1 MELDPQEFQKR
12 RQEHQQQREQQR
24 QQHRRLILRLVI
36 AGVALIACGA
46 VILSVMFGGKDADT
60 LQESTASTET
70 AATTETIDPTAPS
83 TTPPDSVIHLAFG
96 GDLNVT
102 QKVVD
107 TAEGD
112 YDYTQAFLDVTPVL
126 AQADVTV
133 LNFEGCFFG
142 TPYGTDRSAPPE
154 LATALKRSGVD
165 MLQLANSCSIRGGI
179 SGLIS
184 TIDAVKNAG
193 IEPLGVYK
201 NKAEAAQGKGFTL
214 MEVKGVRVAFVAFTK
229 GMDGMTLPQGNEG
242 CVNVL
247 YTDYNNNY
255 QKVDTEGIT
264 RVMENV
270 NSANAD
276 IVVAMVHWGSEF
288 NDTISSTQDKICKLL
303 QENGADVILGTH
315 PHYVQKMTFDERKGT
330 FVAYSLGDFF
340 GDATRAGS
348 EYSVILNL
356 EITKNNVTGET
367 KVTGYDY
374 TPIFTVREEGKPLQI
389 MRIKTAMAAYEN
401 NYIDRIS
408 KETYDAMKYALTRI
422 AARTKGE

>member
-1 MELDPQEFQKR
+1 MEKEPQKQNNSFRKLLKWKVWLPV
-12 RQEHQQQREQQR
+12 
-24 QQHRRLILRLVI
+24 LIAVVVV
-36 AGVALIACGA
+36 AGVLFFATRGEKAP
-46 VILSVMFGGKDADT
+46 VDT
-60 LQESTASTET
+60 GEENKT
-70 AATTETIDPTAPS
+70 
-83 TTPPDSVIHLAFG
+83 VIHLAAG
-96 GDLNVT
+96 GDLNIT
-102 QKVVD
+102 DDVVAAVGSD
-107 TAEGD
+107 GS
-112 YDYTQAFLDVTPVL
+112 YRQAFMDVL
-126 AQADVTV
+126 HLLSDADLSV
-133 LNFEGCFFG
+133 LNFEGNFCG
-142 TPYGTDRSAPPE
+142 APYGSDSRSAPE
-154 LATALKRSGVD
+154 SIANALAAAGVD

-401 NYIDRIS
+401 NYIDRVS
-408 KETYDAMKYALTRI
+408 KETYDDMKYALTRI

>member
-1 MELDPQEFQKR
+1 MEKEPQKR
-12 RQEHQQQREQQR
+12 NKPFRKLLKRKF
-24 QQHRRLILRLVI
+24 LLPAVI
-36 AGVALIACGA
+36 AVAVVAVVLFFAIRGNKAPVASGA
-46 VILSVMFGGKDADT
+46 EDKT
-60 LQESTASTET
+60 
-70 AATTETIDPTAPS
+70 
-83 TTPPDSVIHLAFG
+83 VIHLSAG
-96 GDLNVT
+96 GDLNIT
-102 QKVVD
+102 DDVVAAVGSD
-107 TAEGD
+107 GS
-112 YDYTQAFLDVTPVL
+112 YRQAFMDVL
-126 AQADVTV
+126 HLLSDADLSV
-133 LNFEGCFFG
+133 LNFEGNFCG
-142 TPYGTDRSAPPE
+142 APYGTDSRSAPE
-154 LATALKRSGVD
+154 GIANALAAAGVD
-165 MLQLANSCSIRGGI
+165 LLQLANSCSIRGGI

-193 IEPLGVYK
+193 IEPLGVYR
-201 NKAEAAQGKGFTL
+201 NKAEAAAGKGFTL
-214 MEVKGVRVAFVAFTK
+214 MEVKGVRIAFVAFTK

-264 RVMENV
+264 RVMDNV
-270 NSANAD
+270 KSAKAD

-288 NDTISSTQDKICKLL
+288 NDTISSTQNKICNLL
-303 QENGADVILGTH
+303 QENGADVIIGTH
-315 PHYVQKMTFDERKGT
+315 PHYVQKMAFDEKEGT

-356 EITKNNVTGET
+356 EITKDNITGET

-374 TPIFTVREEGKPLQI
+374 TPIFTVREEGKPLHI

-401 NYIDRIS
+401 NYIDRIT
-408 KETYDAMKYALTRI
+408 KETYDDMKYALTRI

>member
-1 MELDPQEFQKR
+1 MEKEPQKQNNSFRKLLKWKVWLPV
-12 RQEHQQQREQQR
+12 
-24 QQHRRLILRLVI
+24 LIAVVVVV
-36 AGVALIACGA
+36 AGVLFFATRGEKAP
-46 VILSVMFGGKDADT
+46 VDT
-60 LQESTASTET
+60 GEEDKT
-70 AATTETIDPTAPS
+70 
-83 TTPPDSVIHLAFG
+83 VIHLAAG
-96 GDLNVT
+96 GDLNIT
-102 QKVVD
+102 DDVVAAVGSD
-107 TAEGD
+107 GS
-112 YDYTQAFLDVTPVL
+112 YRQAFMDVL
-126 AQADVTV
+126 HLLSDADLSV
-133 LNFEGCFFG
+133 LNFEGNFCG
-142 TPYGTDRSAPPE
+142 APYGSDSRSAPE
-154 LATALKRSGVD
+154 SIANALAAAGVD

-389 MRIKTAMAAYEN
+389 LRIKTAMAAYEN
-401 NYIDRIS
+401 NYIDRVS
-408 KETYDAMKYALTRI
+408 KETYDDMKYALTRI

>member
-1 MELDPQEFQKR
+1 MEKEPQKR
-12 RQEHQQQREQQR
+12 NKPFRKLLKRKF
-24 QQHRRLILRLVI
+24 LLPAVI
-36 AGVALIACGA
+36 AVAVVAVVLFFAIRGNKAPVASGA
-46 VILSVMFGGKDADT
+46 EDKT
-60 LQESTASTET
+60 
-70 AATTETIDPTAPS
+70 
-83 TTPPDSVIHLAFG
+83 VIHLSAG
-96 GDLNVT
+96 GDLNIT
-102 QKVVD
+102 DDVVAAVGSD
-107 TAEGD
+107 GS
-112 YDYTQAFLDVTPVL
+112 YQQAFMDVL
-126 AQADVTV
+126 HLLSDADLSV
-133 LNFEGCFFG
+133 LNFEGNFCG
-142 TPYGTDRSAPPE
+142 APYGTDSRSAPE
-154 LATALKRSGVD
+154 SIANALAAAGVD
-165 MLQLANSCSIRGGI
+165 LLQLANSCSIRGGI

-193 IEPLGVYK
+193 IEPLGVYR
-201 NKAEAAQGKGFTL
+201 NKAEAAAGKGFTL
-214 MEVKGVRVAFVAFTK
+214 MEVKGVRIAFVAFTK

-264 RVMENV
+264 RVMDNV
-270 NSANAD
+270 KSAKAD

-288 NDTISSTQDKICKLL
+288 NDTISSTQNKICNLL
-303 QENGADVILGTH
+303 QENGADVIIGTH
-315 PHYVQKMTFDERKGT
+315 PHYVQKMAFDKKEGT

-356 EITKNNVTGET
+356 EITKDNITGET

-374 TPIFTVREEGKPLQI
+374 TPIFTVREEGKPLHI

-401 NYIDRIS
+401 NYIDRIT
-408 KETYDAMKYALTRI
+408 KETYDDMKYALTRI